1 MKITADTVLRWQDF
15 KTHDEYAAALSQQ
28 LWLVMQRAAKETGQS
43 VQAVS
48 NRMIY
53 GMYNEA
59 KRLKR
64 EREAGLS

>member
-1 MKITADTVLRWQDF
+1 MEITADTELKWEDF
-15 KTHDEYAAALSQQ
+15 ATHDEFARAQSQQ

-59 KRLKR
+59 KRLKAL
-64 EREAGLS
+64 REAGLS